1 MHIQEKYILNFVTLL
16 KAKMGLTWQ
25 IMPREVQKRK
35 KNKEKKKTK
44 LY

>member
-1 MHIQEKYILNFVTLL
+1 MHIQEKNIITFVILF

-35 KNKEKKKTK
+35 KNKEKKKK
-44 LY
+44 LN